1 MEYVYCIIDG
11 KKIESDKD
19 RTILEVA
26 QENGIQI
33 PTLCHSDVLAP
44 TGACRLCLVEVT
56 GARTLMPS
64 CATRIGDLPGERI
77 VQTHSDKVRQARRIV
92 LELLWSAHPN
102 DCTLCE
108 KSGACDLQKY
118 SYEYHVDIEKYR
130 SRDPYDFAPDYNNPY
145 YVRDYNK
152 CILCGRCIRA
162 CAELQ
167 GNYVLDFA
175 RRGFSTMVSTPM
187 GAELMD
193 ANCVFCGNCVALC
206 PTGALVEKERLG
218 RGREWEFQKTHTT
231 CPYCGCG
238 CTFELC
244 TKDNEIIKVD
254 SSDARKNIVNRT
266 ALCVKGRFGLGF
278 VNSADRLNHPLVRRV
293 PKGEATGTLQDYE
306 RAPWNEALDLV
317 ANRLLEIKAAR
328 GPEAIGG
335 FSSARATNE
344 ENYLFQKMMRA
355 AIGTNHVDHCAR
367 LCHASTVA
375 GLAKAFG
382 SGAMTNSIDEIIDSD
397 CILVTG
403 SNTTETHP
411 IVSLE
416 IKKAVSRGARLI
428 VIEPRNIE
436 LCDIAEINLH
446 QRPGTDVAWLNGMM
460 HVIIEE
466 GLEDREFMEERC
478 ENFDAVREAVKGYTP
493 ERVECITGIPADDL
507 RRAARIYAT
516 AERATILYAMGIT
529 QHTSGTDNVLSV
541 ANLAM
546 LCGQIGRRSTGVNPL
561 RGQNNVQGACDMG
574 ALPNV
579 YPGYQRVDDFS
590 VQAKFEQAW
599 GVKLDRKIG
608 MTVTRM
614 MEAAQSCTL
623 KALYIMGEN
632 PMLTDPDI
640 GHVENALKNLD
651 FLVVQDIFPTETALL
666 ADVILPGVSFAE
678 KTGTFTNTERRVQM
692 VRQAIEP
699 LGERRQDFQI
709 ICELSKRLA
718 YKMSY
723 PDQAAVMKEIAKLTP
738 SYGGISHKRLETEG
752 GLQWPCTDSKHPG
765 TAFLHSG
772 GFVRGRGL
780 FSPCEYRD
788 PAELPDE
795 AFPITLTTGR
805 VLEHYHSGSMTR
817 RSAPLNEHVPTA
829 WVEISP
835 DLAKNLG
842 VKEGERV
849 AVTSRRGR
857 IETVARVTNKV
868 NGDGVFI
875 PFHFAEAAAN
885 RLTNPALD
893 PVAQIPEYKVCAV
906 RIDRV

>member
-1 MEYVYCIIDG
+1 MENISCTIDG
-11 KKIESDKD
+11 KTITAGRD
-19 RTILEVA
+19 RTVLELA
-26 QENGIQI
+26 QENGIEI
-33 PTLCHSDVLAP
+33 PTLCHTDVLAP
-44 TGACRLCLVEVT
+44 TGACRICLVEVE
-56 GARTLMPS
+56 GARALMPS

-77 VQTHSDKVRQARRIV
+77 VHTNSEKVRQARRIV

-102 DCTLCE
+102 DCTVCE

-118 SYEYHVDIEKYR
+118 SYEYNVDIERYR
-130 SRDPYDFAPDYNNPY
+130 SRDPYDFPPDYNNPY

-167 GNYVLDFA
+167 GNYVFDFA

-187 GAELMD
+187 GAELRD
-193 ANCVFCGNCVALC
+193 SNCVFCGNCVALC
-206 PTGALVEKERLG
+206 PTGALVERSRLG
-218 RGREWEFQKTHTT
+218 KGREWEFKKTHTT

-238 CTFELC
+238 CTFDLC
-244 TKDNEIIKVD
+244 TRNNEIVKVD
-254 SSDARKNIVNRT
+254 SSDAKKNIVNRT
-266 ALCVKGRFGLGF
+266 TLCVKGRFGLGF

-293 PKGEATGTLQDYE
+293 PKKEGTGTLKDYE
-306 RAPWNEALDLV
+306 RVSWKEALDLV
-317 ANRLLEIKAAR
+317 EQRLLKIRSEH
-328 GPEAIGG
+328 GPDAIGG
-335 FSSARATNE
+335 FSSARTTNE
-344 ENYLFQKMMRA
+344 ENYLFQKFMRA
-355 AIGTNHVDHCAR
+355 AVGTNNVDHCAR

-416 IKKAVSRGARLI
+416 IKKAVLRGARLM

-436 LCDIAEINLH
+436 LCDIAEMSLH

-460 HVIIEE
+460 HVIIAE
-466 GLEDREFMEERC
+466 GLENREFIHERC
-478 ENFDAVREAVKGYTP
+478 ENFEAVREGVREYTP
-493 ERVECITGIPADDL
+493 EKVERITGIPADDL
-507 RRAARIYAT
+507 RRAARIYAK

-529 QHTSGTDNVLSV
+529 QHTSGTDNVLSI

-579 YPGYQRVDDFS
+579 YPGYQKVDDFS
-590 VQAKFEQAW
+590 VQQKFEKAW
-599 GVKLDRKIG
+599 GVKLNNRIG

-614 MEAAQSCTL
+614 MEAAQEGTL

-640 GHVENALKNLD
+640 NHVEKALKNLD

-692 VRQAIEP
+692 VRKAIDP
-699 LGERRQDFQI
+699 LEERRQDFQI
-709 ICELSKRLA
+709 ICELSRRLG

-723 PDQAAVMKEIAKLTP
+723 RDQAAVMKEIAKLTP
-738 SYGGISHKRLETEG
+738 SYGGISHNRLETG
-752 GLQWPCTDSKHPG
+752 PGLQWPCIDSRHPG
-765 TAFLHSG
+765 TLFLHAG
-772 GFVRGRGL
+772 GFVRGKGL
-780 FSPCEYRD
+780 FTPCQHRD

-795 AFPITLTTGR
+795 EFPITLTTGR
-805 VLEHYHSGSMTR
+805 VLEHYHSGSMSR
-817 RSAPLNEHVPTA
+817 RAAPLNEHVPTA

-835 DLAKNLG
+835 DLAQKLG
-842 VKEGERV
+842 VEHGDSV

-857 IETVARVTNKV
+857 IETVARVTGKV
-868 NGDGVFI
+868 NGDVVFI

-885 RLTNPALD
+885 RLTNSALD

-906 RIDRV
+906 RIDKI

>member
-1 MEYVYCIIDG
+1 MENDFCTIDG
-11 KKIESDKD
+11 KKIKAGKD

-26 QENGIQI
+26 QENGIEI

-44 TGACRLCLVEVT
+44 TGACRLCLVEVE
-56 GARTLMPS
+56 GARSLMPS
-64 CATRIGDLPGERI
+64 CATRIGDLPGER
-77 VQTHSDKVRQARRIV
+77 VVRTSSEKVRQARRIV

-118 SYEYHVDIEKYR
+118 SYEYNVDIEKYR
-130 SRDPYDFAPDYNNPY
+130 SRDPYDFPPDYNNPY

-187 GAELMD
+187 GAELKD

-206 PTGALVEKERLG
+206 PTGALVEKSRLG

-244 TKDNEIIKVD
+244 TKDNEIVKVD
-254 SSDARKNIVNRT
+254 TSDAKKNIVNHT
-266 ALCVKGRFGLGF
+266 TLCVKGRFGLGF
-278 VNSADRLNHPLVRRV
+278 VDSHDRLNHPLVRRV
-293 PKGEATGTLQDYE
+293 PREEATGTLNDYE
-306 RAPWNEALDLV
+306 RVSWKKALDLV
-317 ANRLLEIKAAR
+317 EERLLKVKSTH
-328 GPEAIGG
+328 GPDAIGG

-344 ENYLFQKMMRA
+344 ENYLFQKFMRA
-355 AIGTNHVDHCAR
+355 AVGTNNVDHCAR

-466 GLEDREFMEERC
+466 GLQDREFIEESC
-478 ENFDAVREAVKGYTP
+478 ENFEAVREAVKGYTP
-493 ERVECITGIPADDL
+493 ERVERITGIAADDL
-507 RRAARIYAT
+507 RRAARIYAE

-590 VQAKFEQAW
+590 IQARFEEAW
-599 GVKLDRKIG
+599 GVKLDSKIG

-614 MEAAQSCTL
+614 MEVAQGGTL
-623 KALYIMGEN
+623 KALYILGEN

-640 GHVENALKNLD
+640 GHVEEALRNLD

-699 LGERRQDFQI
+699 LGERRQDFEI
-709 ICELSKRLA
+709 ICELSKRLG

-738 SYGGISHKRLETEG
+738 SYAGISHKRLETEG
-752 GLQWPCTDSKHPG
+752 GLQWPCTHARHPG
-765 TAFLHSG
+765 TPFLHSG

-835 DLAKNLG
+835 DLAQKLG
-842 VKEGERV
+842 VEEGERV

-857 IETVARVTNKV
+857 IETFARVTKKV
-868 NGDGVFI
+868 NGDVVFI

-906 RIDRV
+906 RIDRA